1 MDTTPP
7 DREFCAR
14 GEQLYVE
21 AQLDL
26 ACWRRSYPQIEHLKA
41 AVADRELAVDSNSPL
56 GLRVAI
62 AQAARFHHE
71 GVSSSRECV
80 LCLEMTL
87 NILTHIHV
95 KPWNVHAKRALADL
109 RRAAMLFAEG
119 EGPQAFEQALQRA
132 YASPADR
139 GPDSFDYCAELARA
153 AARLRAA
160 DPYARRRALGSA
172 MLDHTLASRFL
183 NRQSRWMH

>member
-62 AQAARFHHE
+62 AQ
-71 GVSSSRECV
+71 GMSSSYYAPKER
-80 LCLEMTL
+80 LKWL
-87 NILTHIHV
+87 
-95 KPWNVHAKRALADL
+95 RALVVI
-109 RRAAMLFAEG
+109 G
-119 EGPQAFEQALQRA
+119 
-132 YASPADR
+132 R
-139 GPDSFDYCAELARA
+139 GVPR
-153 AARLRAA
+153 
-160 DPYARRRALGSA
+160 
-172 MLDHTLASRFL
+172 
-183 NRQSRWMH
+183 

>member
-41 AVADRELAVDSNSPL
+41 AVADRELAVDSHSPL

-119 EGPQAFEQALQRA
+119 EGHAQAQRRIRI
-132 YASPADR
+132 D
-139 GPDSFDYCAELARA
+139 GELAGRDLGFLVVDLGIVA
-153 AARLRAA
+153 PPAR
-160 DPYARRRALGSA
+160 
-172 MLDHTLASRFL
+172 
-183 NRQSRWMH
+183 QI

>member
-26 ACWRRSYPQIEHLKA
+26 ACWRRGRSGTSRPPFRGPASAGRRFQFA
-41 AVADRELAVDSNSPL
+41 AGP
-56 GLRVAI
+56 
-62 AQAARFHHE
+62 ARGHRAGGAPHHE

-95 KPWNVHAKRALADL
+95 KP
-109 RRAAMLFAEG
+109 
-119 EGPQAFEQALQRA
+119 
-132 YASPADR
+132 
-139 GPDSFDYCAELARA
+139 
-153 AARLRAA
+153 
-160 DPYARRRALGSA
+160 
-172 MLDHTLASRFL
+172 
-183 NRQSRWMH
+183 

>member
-26 ACWRRSYPQIEHLKA
+26 ACWRRNYPQIDHQKA
-41 AVADRELAVDSNSPL
+41 EVAARELSVDANSPL

-71 GVSSSRECV
+71 AVSSSRECV

-153 AARLRAA
+153 AARLRACLLYTSPSPRDA
-160 DPYARRRALGSA
+160 
-172 MLDHTLASRFL
+172 
-183 NRQSRWMH
+183 